1 MVCLSTA
8 VQFIVRISPI
18 VVCTKILI
26 NAGIK
31 RIVYANPYPDKL
43 AEDMMAASGI
53 EICVLDKK

>member
-1 MVCLSTA
+1 
-8 VQFIVRISPI
+8 